1 MPVRAPA
8 GLQFDARGRGISRR
22 FPMGWQNLTFLS
34 LPQKQGSYAS
44 IGIELLLR
52 RLTNAI
58 LPYCVLSD

>member
-1 MPVRAPA
+1 MSP
-8 GLQFDARGRGISRR
+8 R

-34 LPQKQGSYAS
+34 PPQKQGSHAS
-44 IGIELLLR
+44 MWIELLVL